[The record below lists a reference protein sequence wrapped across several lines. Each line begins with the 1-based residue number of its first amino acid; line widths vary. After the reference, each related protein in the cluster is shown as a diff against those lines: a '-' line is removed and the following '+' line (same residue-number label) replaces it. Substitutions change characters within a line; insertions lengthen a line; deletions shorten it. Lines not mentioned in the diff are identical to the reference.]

1 MQIQT
6 YDTTLT
12 NAEQTELQRALDLEA
27 DGLFDD
33 GNTARARLSALAKL
47 HHLVES
53 LAAHL
58 TPAPEPVQEV
68 IAKRPPGRPRKAR
81 SASPATQA
89 RQEAELAAGQAGNGQ
104 GGGE

>member
-33 GNTARARLSALAKL
+33 GNTARPACPRSQSFTTWSSRSLLISLQRLSP
-47 HHLVES
+47 S
-53 LAAHL
+53 
-58 TPAPEPVQEV
+58 
-68 IAKRPPGRPRKAR
+68 RR
-81 SASPATQA
+81 
-89 RQEAELAAGQAGNGQ
+89 
-104 GGGE
+104 